1 MSNLT
6 TTLLVTHNA
15 ELVNQVQALH
25 DACSNSRLEICGRID
40 KACQVGQQHGFT
52 LVLVHVASARRG
64 MDAENMLR
72 SFHLKNCTIVPIVL
86 ADEIVSP
93 ASLAGWRAAHQVLTM
108 PADIERLTQL
118 VKKAHPPVVAPSP
131 TVPAA
136 GPCRVNDSKPN
147 SLSPDDWQQQLQ
159 LVAEQ
164 DTTVLIVGE
173 TGTGKTRLANQI
185 HQLSPRRAEPFLVM
199 DCGAL
204 SPTLIESEMFG
215 HVKGAFSGAERTRL
229 GKFAAAGA
237 GTLLLDEVNS
247 LPPPLQSKLLRVVE
261 DRVFEPVGSNKT
273 TTVKARLIAVSNTA
287 LENEV
292 QAGRFR
298 ADLFYRLN
306 VLTFRLPPLRE
317 SRELIPQLVE
327 QFLEESGGKLPRP
340 VEGVSV
346 DALQALVNYDWP
358 GNIRELRNV
367 IERATTLTQNPRLE
381 LKDLPEDIRSPSGH
395 GKELV
400 FVNGTAPASPP
411 RDSFV
416 PPQSE
421 LNRILSALSKHD
433 NNRLRAAA
441 ELGLSRVSLYK
452 KLHKYGLMEK
462 PKPPSDPGPPG
473 QRSQTADSDS
483 IDQSEPGYQSE
494 PRS

>member
-1 MSNLT
+1 LTLT
-6 TTLLVTHNA
+6 TTLLITHNA
-15 ELVNQVQALH
+15 HLINQVQGLL

-40 KACQVGQQHGFT
+40 KACQVGEQHAFT
-52 LVLVHVASARRG
+52 LVLVHVTSARRG
-64 MDAENMLR
+64 TDAENLLR
-72 SFHLKNCTIVPIVL
+72 AFRSESCTVVPIVV

-93 ASLAGWRAAHQVLTM
+93 GSLASWGAAHPVLTM
-108 PADIERLTQL
+108 PADLERLTQL
-118 VKKAHPPVVAPSP
+118 VKMAHPPVVSAAPTASPAAPSR
-131 TVPAA
+131 A
-136 GPCRVNDSKPN
+136 VNSKPFN
-147 SLSPDDWQQQLQ
+147 ASSPEWQQQLQ

-164 DTTVLIVGE
+164 ERTVLIVGE
-173 TGTGKTRLANQI
+173 TGTGKTRLAHQI
-185 HQLSPRRAEPFLVM
+185 HQLSPRRDEPFLVM

-237 GTLLLDEVNS
+237 GTLLLDEINS
-247 LPPPLQSKLLRVVE
+247 LPQPLQSKLLRVVE

-273 TTVKARLIAVSNTA
+273 MTVKARLIAVSNSA

-298 ADLFYRLN
+298 SDLFYRLN

-317 SRELIPQLVE
+317 SREHIPGLVE
-327 QFLEESGGKLPRP
+327 QFIEESKGKLSRP
-340 VEGVSV
+340 VEGMSP
-346 DALQALVNYDWP
+346 DALQAMVNYDWP

-367 IERATTLTQNPRLE
+367 IERATTLAQHPRLE
-381 LKDLPEDIRSPSGH
+381 LSDLPEDIRSPSAQ
-395 GKELV
+395 GKEFF
-400 FVNGTAPASPP
+400 FVKSMAPTSPP

-421 LNRILSALSKHD
+421 LNRILSALNKHG

-462 PKPPSDPGPPG
+462 SASPSNPG
-473 QRSQTADSDS
+473 SQDNTSQVSDS
-483 IDQSEPGYQSE
+483 QSSDKSQL
-494 PRS
+494 RS